1 MITVDMEEFR
11 QAQRREETPENK
23 LLREASRVI
32 EALLFASA
40 RPLGDDVLQTRLPV
54 ALPIARVLEVLQA
67 DYRNRGVQLV
77 RLADGWMFR
86 TAEDL
91 GYLLSRE
98 AHETRK
104 LSRAALETLSV
115 IAYHQPV
122 TRAEIED
129 IRGVSI
135 HRGTLDALLETGW
148 IRLRGRRRTPGRPV
162 TYGTTEH
169 FLIHFGL
176 ETISDLP
183 GLDDLKGA
191 GFLDGRLPQGFSVP
205 MPSDNPDLTE
215 DEDPLGEDLFTV
227 MAEELV
233 AAEDAPLD
241 DGDDLAIEANV
252 STLPIIQ

>member
-1 MITVDMEEFR
+1 MTTVDMEEFR

-241 DGDDLAIEANV
+241 DGDDLGIEANV
-252 STLPIIQ
+252 STLPVIQ